1 MKDSTKKRI
10 LIVEDNPT
18 FQKMLKL
25 RLESN
30 GYDVIAASDGLEGL
44 SMARKEKP
52 DLIIL
57 DLMLPGMNGHQIAR
71 LLKFDRRFQDI
82 PIIMLTSRDLDNDA
96 ALAKQCGADAFI
108 VKTTKAAI
116 LLEVIKKLLV
126 RKNTVI
132 NSLNI
137 VHEEA

>member
-1 MKDSTKKRI
+1 MKDFTKKRI

-30 GYDVIAASDGLEGL
+30 GYNVIAVSDGLEGL
-44 SMARKEKP
+44 NTARKERP

-71 LLKFDRRFQDI
+71 LLKFDNRFRNI
-82 PIIMLTSRDLDNDA
+82 PIIMLTSRDLDEDA
-96 ALAKQCGADAFI
+96 SLAKQCGADAFI
-108 VKTTKAAI
+108 VKTTRAAI
-116 LLEVIKKLLV
+116 LLDVIRKLLGQ
-126 RKNTVI
+126 
-132 NSLNI
+132 
-137 VHEEA
+137 EEEVAA